1 MGGKGG
7 GDGGLAA
14 LQEQEAQ
21 RKAEVAARITEINN
35 IFDTG
40 GTSRNALYDQAA
52 TNAFNL
58 DKHYL
63 DENRADTER
72 MNRFALARQGLAGG
86 SQEVDRSKALLNTY
100 NEGLLRAGQRGG
112 RLKAEWMQ
120 SDEDLRNNL
129 IKQVSVDP
137 QAFNAASA
145 QAQLS
150 AANQA
155 RQNAGSDQTL
165 GGLFQQ
171 FADTYALSRY
181 NQGVNNSMGSATP
194 SNLPTGVSTRKS
206 YQGR

>member
-7 GDGGLAA
+7 DGGAAA
-14 LQEQEAQ
+14 LREQEER
-21 RKAEVAARITEINN
+21 RKAEVAARINEINN
-35 IFDTG
+35 IFGND
-40 GTSRNALYDQAA
+40 SSARNTLYNQAA

-58 DKHYL
+58 DKLYL
-63 DENRADTER
+63 DESRADTER

-100 NEGLLRAGQRGG
+100 NEGLLRAGQRGE
-112 RLKAEWMQ
+112 RLKADWMQ

-155 RQNAGSDQTL
+155 RQNAGSDQSL

-181 NQGVNNSMGSATP
+181 NQGVNNSMGQTAP
-194 SNLPTGVSTRKS
+194 SNLPTGVSTRKT

>member
-7 GDGGLAA
+7 DDGAAA
-14 LQEQEAQ
+14 LREQEER
-21 RKAEVAARITEINN
+21 RKAEVAARINEINN
-35 IFDTG
+35 IFGND
-40 GTSRNALYDQAA
+40 SSARNTLYNQAA

-58 DKHYL
+58 DKLYL
-63 DENRADTER
+63 DESRADTER

-100 NEGLLRAGQRGG
+100 NEGLLRAGQRGE

-181 NQGVNNSMGSATP
+181 NQGVNTGMGQTTP
-194 SNLPTGVSTRKS
+194 SNLPTGVSTRKT

>member
-1 MGGKGG
+1 MGGGKG
-7 GDGGLAA
+7 DGGVGA
-14 LQEQEAQ
+14 LQEQEAK
-21 RKAEVAARITEINN
+21 RKAEVAARITEIND
-35 IFDTG
+35 IFDAG
-40 GTSRNALYDQAA
+40 GTSRNALYDKAA
-52 TNAFNL
+52 ENAFNL
-58 DKHYL
+58 DKLYM

-86 SQEVDRSKALLNTY
+86 SQEVDRNKALLNTY
-100 NEGLLRAGQRGG
+100 NEGLLRAGQRGE

-155 RQNAGSDQTL
+155 RQNAGTDQTL
-165 GGLFQQ
+165 GNLFQQ

-181 NQGVNNSMGSATP
+181 NQGVNSAMGQVSP
-194 SNLPTGVSTRKS
+194 SNLPTGVSTRKN